1 MSDNWSDD
9 RDDDEEELPR
19 PARRSGSQSRP
30 ARQVIRPAAV
40 DSDEEE
46 RAWSPPRA
54 AAPRAART
62 APATRPSATTVAAR
76 RAAARPPQRDTF
88 PMAVSAVV
96 VVLLLGIL
104 GVLVLNRSDSTG
116 TAGVSPATAI
126 IGTAAP
132 AVAAVTAAPD
142 AQAVVPRMAL
152 ADFKALYDD
161 PAKRPLIIDVRAKEN
176 YDQGHITGAINIPE
190 SDLDARVKE
199 VPKDKLVIAYCQ

>member
-1 MSDNWSDD
+1 
-9 RDDDEEELPR
+9 
-19 PARRSGSQSRP
+19 
-30 ARQVIRPAAV
+30 
-40 DSDEEE
+40 
-46 RAWSPPRA
+46 
-54 AAPRAART
+54 
-62 APATRPSATTVAAR
+62 
-76 RAAARPPQRDTF
+76 
-88 PMAVSAVV
+88 MAVSAVV

-116 TAGVSPATAI
+116 TAGVSPSPAI
-126 IGTAAP
+126 IGTAVPNA
-132 AVAAVTAAPD
+132 AAVTAAPD